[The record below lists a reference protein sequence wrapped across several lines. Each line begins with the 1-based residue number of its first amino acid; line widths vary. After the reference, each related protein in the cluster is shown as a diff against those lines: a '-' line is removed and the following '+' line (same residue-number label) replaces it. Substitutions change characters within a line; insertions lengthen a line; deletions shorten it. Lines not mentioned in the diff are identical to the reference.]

1 VVPNA
6 AKELEPSSSG
16 VKSDTLSLDDDD
28 DDDAS
33 NPRVT
38 ETAVRKSYIFG
49 GYGGKNETFPSTLE
63 GCTRRV
69 EE

>member
-1 VVPNA
+1 MVPNA

-16 VKSDTLSLDDDD
+16 VKSDTLSL
-28 DDDAS
+28 DDAS